1 MPEAVEE
8 TARECR
14 TAARGC
20 VDCKMKLAD
29 GVIEHFAPLR
39 ERRAEFE
46 KDPTRLDEIIR
57 NGCERASSVAAR
69 TMTAVHEAMGIG

>member
-1 MPEAVEE
+1 MPEAAEDP
-8 TARECR
+8 AQECR

-46 KDPTRLDEIIR
+46 KDPAKLDEIIH
-57 NGCERASSVAAR
+57 NGCERASAVAAK
-69 TMTAVHEAMGIG
+69 TMDAVHNAMGIG